1 MSEEETKDIIHE
13 NGFRGVSS
21 GTARRS
27 FLKSAAVVGASALFP
42 AGAATAL
49 LGQATSPIKS
59 PSELPKLGRIDIHGH
74 FTPPILI
81 ETMGADEL
89 GGFAKWTPEKA
100 LEEMGT
106 YGVAAAM
113 TSIPPHYDLATVDKI
128 ARPANEFAAKLAKD
142 HPGKFGIF
150 AFLPLPHIDTTLK
163 EIEYVYDTLKLEGVG
178 MYTNYGD
185 KWLGDAY
192 FDPVFEELNRRN
204 AIVFTHP
211 ITGDCCKDLI
221 KGVGDGTIEW
231 QTDTTRAIAN
241 MLFNG
246 AAFRYPNVRMIFA
259 HGGGTMPY
267 LVERFRAA
275 ARAPKQKANFPNG
288 FDAGAARF
296 FYDTAWT
303 SNEVAQAALS
313 KVVPLSQIVLGTDY
327 PARAIGD
334 HVMGLQNCGVYT
346 QAQLQKIERE
356 NALALFPRF
365 KTSS

>member
-1 MSEEETKDIIHE
+1 MSRDEAKDMKQEI
-13 NGFRGVSS
+13 GFL
-21 GTARRS
+21 GTSQGTSRRS
-27 FLKSAAVVGASALFP
+27 FLKSAAVVGASTLLP
-42 AGAATAL
+42 AGAATVL
-49 LGQATSPIKS
+49 MGQTTAPVKS

-81 ETMGADEL
+81 ETMGAEAL
-89 GGFAKWTPEKA
+89 GGFANWTPEKA
-100 LEEMGT
+100 LEEMHA
-106 YGVAAAM
+106 YGVVAAM
-113 TSIPPHYDLATVDKI
+113 TSIPPHYDPATVDKI

-150 AFLPLPHIDTTLK
+150 AFLPLPHVDATLK

-192 FDPVFEELNRRN
+192 FDPIFEELNRRK

-211 ITGDCCKDLI
+211 ITADCCKDLL
-221 KGVGDGTIEW
+221 KNVGDGTIEW

-241 MLFNG
+241 VLFNG
-246 AAFRYPNVRMIFA
+246 AALRYPNVRMIFS

-275 ARAPKQKANFPNG
+275 ARAPKQKANFPDG
-288 FDAGAARF
+288 FDAGAAKF

-303 SNEVAQAALS
+303 SNDVAQTALS

-334 HVMGLQNCGVYT
+334 AVMGLQNCGIYT
-346 QAQLQKIERE
+346 QDQLQKIGRD
-356 NALALFPRF
+356 NALALFPKF

>member
-1 MSEEETKDIIHE
+1 MSRVEVSDRNYDI
-13 NGFRGVSS
+13 GFRGVSPPAS
-21 GTARRS
+21 RRD
-27 FLKSAAVVGASALFP
+27 FLKSAVIAGARTLLP
-42 AGAATAL
+42 AGVATAL
-49 LGQATSPIKS
+49 MGQAASHIKT
-59 PSELPKLGRIDIHGH
+59 PAELPKLGRIDIHGH

-81 ETMGADEL
+81 ETIGADEL
-89 GGFAKWTPEKA
+89 GVFAKWTPEAA
-100 LEEMGT
+100 LEEMNT
-106 YGVAAAM
+106 YGVTAAM
-113 TSIPPHYDLATVDKI
+113 TSIPPHYDPATVDKI
-128 ARPANEFAAKLAKD
+128 ARPSNEFAAKLAKD

-163 EIEYVYDTLKLEGVG
+163 EIEYVYDTLKVEGVG

-192 FDPVFEELNRRN
+192 FNPVFEELNRRN

-211 ITGDCCKDLI
+211 ITANCCKDLI
-221 KGVGDGTIEW
+221 AGVGDGTIEW

-241 MLFNG
+241 MFFNG
-246 AAFRYPNVRMIFA
+246 AAFRYPNVRMIFS

-275 ARAPKQKANFPNG
+275 ARGAKVKANFPDG
-288 FDAGAARF
+288 FDAAAAKY

-303 SNEVAQAALS
+303 SNNVAQSALS

-334 HVMGLQNCGVYT
+334 HVMGLQNCGVYS
-346 QAQLQKIERE
+346 QDQLQKIERD
-356 NALALFPRF
+356 NALALFPKF
-365 KTSS
+365 KTSI